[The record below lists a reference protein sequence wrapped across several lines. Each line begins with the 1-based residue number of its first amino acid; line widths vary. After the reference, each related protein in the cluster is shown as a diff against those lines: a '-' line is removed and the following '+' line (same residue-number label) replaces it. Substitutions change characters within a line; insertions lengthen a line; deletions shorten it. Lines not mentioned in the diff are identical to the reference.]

1 MICKKCH
8 VHVEDGAAAVCPV
21 CGAELE
27 PEEVLME
34 EVPAGE
40 VPAGEVAAEEGTAEL
55 PETTEI
61 AETTEETVPEEEQP
75 AAPKRKTWVKVTAI
89 IACVVLFLGLAAG
102 IWYGINGGFAPRAND
117 VSYKDQYYAEED
129 KAVKAADEVIATVG
143 GKELTNGQFQV
154 FYWMNIYEFYE
165 QFANHLGYF
174 GLDITKPLSE
184 QYLEEEACTWE
195 QFFINSALDAW
206 HNYQGLLLY
215 AENKGYVMS
224 DTLTE
229 QLDAVIDAM
238 EASAGTYGFA
248 NASEMVQADMGPSAD
263 IDDYKHYICV
273 SYGVMEYLESLR
285 DEMNPTAAEI
295 EAYFEANADA
305 LKTNYGVDKE
315 SGKRIDV
322 RHILVCPKGGTAD
335 ENDVITYSQ
344 DEWDA
349 CLQEAESLLKQWQEG
364 EATEESFAILAS
376 EVSEDPGSKG
386 TGGLYTY
393 VYEGQMVPEF
403 NDWCF
408 DESRQYGDTDIV
420 KTSYGYHIMFFVYG
434 EEGWIRYAE
443 ESIIAD
449 ACSVLMENAMEE
461 YPMEVKYKNI
471 VLGKADMVS

>member
-8 VHVEDGAAAVCPV
+8 VHVEEAAAVCPV

-27 PEEVLME
+27 PEEVLTE
-34 EVPAGE
+34 EVPAEE
-40 VPAGEVAAEEGTAEL
+40 VPVEEVAAEL

-61 AETTEETVPEEEQP
+61 VETTEETTPEEEQP

-89 IACVVLFLGLAAG
+89 IACAALLLGLAAA
-102 IWYGINGGFAPRAND
+102 IWYGINGGFAPKTND
-117 VSYKDQYYAEED
+117 VSYKDQYYAEKD
-129 KAVKAADEVIATVG
+129 KAVKAADAVIATVG
-143 GKELTNGQFQV
+143 GKELTNGQFQI

-165 QFANHLGYF
+165 QFANYLDYF

-195 QFFINSALDAW
+195 QFFINSALDSW
-206 HNYQGLLLY
+206 HNYQSLLLH
-215 AENKGYVMS
+215 AENNGYVIS
-224 DTLTE
+224 DLLTE

-238 EASAGTYGFA
+238 EANAGAYGLA

-263 IDDYKHYICV
+263 IDDYKHYITM
-273 SYGVMEYLESLR
+273 SYSVMEYLDTLR
-285 DEMNPTAAEI
+285 DEMEPDTAGI

-315 SGKRIDV
+315 SGKLIDV

-335 ENDVITYSQ
+335 ENDVVTYSQ

-376 EVSEDPGSKG
+376 EVSGDPGSKS

-434 EEGWIRYAE
+434 EEGWSRYAQ

-449 ACSVLMENAMEE
+449 ACSVLMEDAMEE